1 MKDGSHATA
10 ITHARTSKPSCD
22 HAAFSRQCDLTLT
35 VLGPKQSLKGLEN
48 GVDGIILRVTDKDGA
63 GARAGVVDGDL
74 LQSIGGKQCVSLDY
88 DVQLKLVIDAKGT
101 GVVDVGVL
109 RRGAVAETSLSNTAD
124 DINRTQS
131 YLVANPKVSS
141 QKYFFSFVT
150 PRFLYHLLFHLD
162 QSVVNTTGC
171 CRLPVSRER
180 LAPCTLYVRGAAII
194 CGESRPGEDRL
205 SGPGVKHRISSSIFP
220 YAGAPDLVVPG

>member
-74 LQSIGGKQCVSLDY
+74 LQSIGGKQCASLDY

-141 QKYFFSFVT
+141 QKYFFLSLHVFSST
-150 PRFLYHLLFHLD
+150 FLFPLGSVGCKYNRLLQTAGLEGAFS
-162 QSVVNTTGC
+162 SVYP
-171 CRLPVSRER
+171 L
-180 LAPCTLYVRGAAII
+180 CTWSCHYL
-194 CGESRPGEDRL
+194 
-205 SGPGVKHRISSSIFP
+205 RIV
-220 YAGAPDLVVPG
+220 ATRR